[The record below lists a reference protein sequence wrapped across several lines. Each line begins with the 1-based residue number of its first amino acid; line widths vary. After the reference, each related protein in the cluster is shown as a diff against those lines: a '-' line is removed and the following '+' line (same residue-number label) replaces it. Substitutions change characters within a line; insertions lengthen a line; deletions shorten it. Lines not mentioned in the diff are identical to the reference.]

1 MLLSAR
7 AARLDLHQQFNT
19 LSVKAMTAP
28 HPWLN
33 KTGFSTCAETVLVL
47 VDSVHRGA
55 GLQEC
60 LRALEFAVSSFRGRS
75 VLSER

>member
-1 MLLSAR
+1 
-7 AARLDLHQQFNT
+7 
-19 LSVKAMTAP
+19 MTAP